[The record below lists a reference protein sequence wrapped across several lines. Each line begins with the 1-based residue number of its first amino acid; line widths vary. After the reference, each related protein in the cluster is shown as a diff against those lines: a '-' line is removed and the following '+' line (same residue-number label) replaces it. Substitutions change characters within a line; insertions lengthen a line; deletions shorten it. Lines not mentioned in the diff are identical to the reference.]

1 MFKEMPKQYL
11 ERPDGGPLCQ
21 AWNDAVDAAT
31 LTHLAMQKL
40 GDMLRRKANIA
51 EPGPYEELIVAE
63 GKTYEPTPEGW
74 NLASACVGIVRRRAQ
89 VDIDPD
95 NRTGAA
101 HEHVQR
107 TGRRHAMA
115 GRPMRKAEQVT
126 ALEDKMCELRELM
139 DEVCELFD
147 DHMPDHYND
156 RTPTELS
163 RDPRGKAWVDASEAI
178 DHASDLVGDLG
189 DILREKAGITLEEAK
204 AAIAEQ
210 RGRPARAETVA
221 TGG

>member
-1 MFKEMPKQYL
+1 
-11 ERPDGGPLCQ
+11 
-21 AWNDAVDAAT
+21 
-31 LTHLAMQKL
+31 
-40 GDMLRRKANIA
+40 
-51 EPGPYEELIVAE
+51 
-63 GKTYEPTPEGW
+63 
-74 NLASACVGIVRRRAQ
+74 
-89 VDIDPD
+89 
-95 NRTGAA
+95 
-101 HEHVQR
+101 
-107 TGRRHAMA
+107 MA
-115 GRPMRKAEQVT
+115 GRPMRKAKKVM
-126 ALEDKMCELRELM
+126 ALKEKMDDVRALM
-139 DEVCELFD
+139 DEVSELMD

-189 DILREKAGITLEEAK
+189 NILREKAGITLEEAK